1 MALVGMSCLKDK
13 GFAVLAKHGSLGQ
26 HCAVVE
32 GVGDGESHHLIF
44 SPSKQGRLGKLVRL
58 CDSVSPYPL

>member
-13 GFAVLAKHGSLGQ
+13 GFTVLAKHGSLGQ

-32 GVGDGESHHLIF
+32 GVVDGQSDHLIF
-44 SPSKQGRLGKLVRL
+44 SPGKQGRLGKLIRL
-58 CDSVSPYPL
+58 CDSVLPYPS